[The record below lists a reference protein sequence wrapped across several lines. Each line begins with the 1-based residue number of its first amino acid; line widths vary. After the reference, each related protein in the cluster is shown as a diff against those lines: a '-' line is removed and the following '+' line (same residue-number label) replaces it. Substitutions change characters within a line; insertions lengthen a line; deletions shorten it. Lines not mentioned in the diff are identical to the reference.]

1 MCRTGVGFRVCAWN
15 RRGPLLSC
23 RSATLVWVCR
33 LAGVRRWRAG
43 WRTTARRPT
52 RGSGLLAGST
62 AVNAAHA
69 QLTAAAIRC
78 TFRMQATATKLAV
91 GSIGYAENQASS
103 AAQLW
108 ALGQEAVC

>member
-1 MCRTGVGFRVCAWN
+1 MESARATAELQVSDAGLGVQAGWCEALA
-15 RRGPLLSC
+15 G
-23 RSATLVWVCR
+23 R
-33 LAGVRRWRAG
+33 LADNSA
-43 WRTTARRPT
+43 PT
-52 RGSGLLAGST
+52 DAGSGLLAGST